1 MKTQWLA
8 GILAGVLLLGG
19 CARVPEETR
28 ETTQPPA
35 VIYTYPVETIPTTPP
50 EPEDGDF
57 VRILDYIPEAYQ
69 ALPYA
74 TTENFTGTV
83 IYDFTDAWLR
93 YGTVKKLKA
102 VSDDLAQLG
111 LTLKIWDGFR
121 PVAAQKKLWEVYP
134 NSAYVS
140 NPANGLS
147 PHCRGNTV
155 DLTLVSVDGSAVE
168 MPTGFDDFSEKA
180 DRDYSDVEEVPTEHA
195 LLLQNTM
202 EKYGFEGYFGEWWHF
217 QDEISYPVE
226 DVFEPVNAERY
237 YAQCNEFINLRTHPD
252 TAAEVIV
259 RIPKDDEFTVLAL
272 CGTFALAEYEGIWGY
287 VHRDFIQP
295 VAVG

>member
-121 PVAAQKKLWEVYP
+121 PVAAQEKLWEVYP

-155 DLTLVSVDGSAVE
+155 DLTLVSADGSAVE

-180 DRDYSDVEEVPTEHA
+180 DRD
-195 LLLQNTM
+195 
-202 EKYGFEGYFGEWWHF
+202 
-217 QDEISYPVE
+217 
-226 DVFEPVNAERY
+226 
-237 YAQCNEFINLRTHPD
+237 
-252 TAAEVIV
+252 
-259 RIPKDDEFTVLAL
+259 
-272 CGTFALAEYEGIWGY
+272 
-287 VHRDFIQP
+287 
-295 VAVG
+295 